1 MSLPP
6 PGASAGT
13 VVRSFLAA
21 WNANDIPRVV
31 DHLHPQVHYHNM
43 PMAPVDG
50 REAVRAYLNSV
61 GRFDWVDWKLLALA
75 EDGPRVLTERVDDFS
90 VNGVVV
96 SLPIMGIF
104 EVEDGLIRAWRDY
117 FDLGTYLRQLPAKGE

>member
-6 PGASAGT
+6 PGATAGQ

-21 WNANDIPRVV
+21 WNANNLDLVV

-43 PMAPVDG
+43 PMPPVDG
-50 REAVRAYLNSV
+50 REAVRQYLHGV
-61 GRFDWVDWKLLALA
+61 GRFDWIDWKLLALA

-90 VNGVVV
+90 VNGVVI